1 MNRLL
6 TSIMLLLSCFIARGA
21 EKADYAQVIPQP
33 NSINMQKG
41 APFLLQNSTVITY
54 TAGED
59 MQRNAAFLSQW
70 INEMTHIKPAV
81 DAAKGKAKS
90 VISLVI
96 DPKAKGINNNEGYA
110 ISINARGIVVRGR
123 TAAGVF
129 YGCQTLRKSLPVL
142 KSNDANAVVEMPA
155 ANINDAPRFAYR
167 GIHLDCS
174 RHFFPASFVK
184 KYIDMIALHN
194 MNRFHWHLTDDQGWR
209 FAVDKYPK
217 LATIASQRNG
227 TMVNH
232 CANVIDHTP
241 YGGYYTDAEIKDIV
255 KYAADRHI
263 TIIPEIDM
271 PGHMMAVLAA
281 YPELGC
287 TGGPYETAM
296 RWGIFEDILCAGN
309 PRSYD
314 FVKAV
319 LDKVCDLF
327 PSKYIHIGGDEAPR
341 TRWEKCPKCQAVIAK
356 EGIVAKDGKSK
367 EALLQGF
374 FTRKVQA
381 YLESKG
387 RDVIGWDELLDCDVD
402 TSATIMS
409 WRGSEPG
416 AKGAKLGHDVIMT
429 PMPHCYFDFY
439 QSKDIV
445 NEPVAIGNFLDV
457 AKVYA
462 MQPVADGLSPEA
474 AKHIIG
480 VQANVWTEYIGC
492 PEQVEYMIL
501 PRMAALSEVQWMPE
515 KQKSFDAFKKRA
527 TSFRRI
533 YDLYGWTVAPH
544 LWQK

>member
-6 TSIMLLLSCFIARGA
+6 TTLLFMLSCFIAHGA
-21 EKADYAQVIPQP
+21 EKADYAQVVPQP
-33 NSINMQKG
+33 RSVNMQKG
-41 APFLLQNSTVITY
+41 APFLLQASTVIIY
-54 TAGED
+54 TNGDD
-59 MQRNAAFLSQW
+59 MRRNATFLSQW

-81 DAAKGKAKS
+81 QAAKGEAKS
-90 VISLVI
+90 TISLVV

-110 ISINARGIVVRGR
+110 ISINAKGIVVRGK

-129 YGCQTLRKSLPVL
+129 YGCQTLRKTLPVL
-142 KSNDANAVVEMPA
+142 KNSDGAAVIEMPA
-155 ANINDAPRFAYR
+155 AMINDEPRFAYR
-167 GIHLDCS
+167 GMHLDCS
-174 RHFFPASFVK
+174 RHFFTASFIK
-184 KYIDMIALHN
+184 QYIDMIALHN

-217 LATIASQRNG
+217 LATIASQRKG
-227 TMVNH
+227 TMLNH

-241 YGGYYTDAEIKDIV
+241 YGGYYTDEEIKEII
-255 KYAADRHI
+255 KYAADRYI
-263 TIIPEIDM
+263 TIIPEVDM
-271 PGHMMAVLAA
+271 PGHMTAALAA

-309 PRSYD
+309 AKTYD

-319 LDKVCDLF
+319 LDKVCALF

-356 EGIVAKDGKSK
+356 EEIVAKDGKSK
-367 EALLQGF
+367 EALLQGY

-381 YLESKG
+381 YLEEKG
-387 RDVIGWDELLDCDVD
+387 RKIIGWDELLGCDVD
-402 TSATIMS
+402 TTATIMS
-409 WRGSEPG
+409 WRGSKPG
-416 AKGAKLGHDVIMT
+416 AEGAKLGHDVIMT
-429 PMPHCYFDFY
+429 PMDHCYFDFY
-439 QSKDIV
+439 QTKDQV

-457 AKVYA
+457 SKVYA
-462 MQPVADGLSPEA
+462 MHPVADGLSPEA

-492 PEQVEYMIL
+492 PEYVEYMIL
-501 PRMAALSEVQWMPE
+501 PRMAALAEVQWMPE
-515 KQKSFDAFKKRA
+515 KQKNFDAFKKRV
-527 TSFRRI
+527 TSFRHI

-544 LWQK
+544 LWQ

>member
-6 TSIMLLLSCFIARGA
+6 TTLMLMLSCFIARGA
-21 EKADYAQVIPQP
+21 EKADYAHVIPQP
-33 NSINMQKG
+33 RSVNMQKG
-41 APFLLQNSTVITY
+41 APFLLQASTVITY

-59 MQRNAAFLSQW
+59 MQRNATFLSQW
-70 INEMTHIKPAV
+70 INELTGVKLGVQAT
-81 DAAKGKAKS
+81 KGKAKS

-96 DPKAKGINNNEGYA
+96 DPKAKDINNNEGYA
-110 ISINARGIVVRGR
+110 INITNKGIVVRGK

-129 YGCQTLRKSLPVL
+129 YGCQTLRKTMPVL
-142 KSNDANAVVEMPA
+142 KNADGTTVVEMPA
-155 ANINDAPRFAYR
+155 VAITDEPRFGYR
-167 GIHLDCS
+167 GMHLDCS
-174 RHFFPASFVK
+174 RHFYNVSFVK
-184 KYIDMIALHN
+184 QYIDMIALHN

-227 TMVNH
+227 TMLGH
-232 CANVIDHTP
+232 CPNVIDHTP
-241 YGGYYTDAEIKDIV
+241 YGGYYTDEEIKDII
-255 KYAADRHI
+255 KYAADRYI
-263 TIIPEIDM
+263 TIIPEVDM

-309 PRSYD
+309 PKSYE
-314 FVKAV
+314 FLEAV

-327 PSKYIHIGGDEAPR
+327 PSRYIHIGGDEAPR
-341 TRWEKCPKCQAVIAK
+341 TRWEKCPKCQAIIAK
-356 EGIVAKDGKSK
+356 EGIVAKDGHSK
-367 EALLQGF
+367 EALLQGYL
-374 FTRKVQA
+374 THKVQA

-387 RDVIGWDELLDCDVD
+387 RRIIGWDELLGCDVD
-402 TSATIMS
+402 TTATIMS

-439 QSKDIV
+439 QTKEIRD
-445 NEPVAIGNFLDV
+445 EPVAIGNFLDV

-480 VQANVWTEYIGC
+480 VQANVWTEYITC
-492 PEQVEYMIL
+492 PEYVEYMIL
-501 PRMAALSEVQWMPE
+501 PRMAALAEVQWMPE
-515 KQKSFDAFKKRA
+515 SQKNFDAFKKRI
-527 TSFRRI
+527 TSFRSI
-533 YDLYGWTVAPH
+533 YDHYGWTVAPH
-544 LWQK
+544 LWK

>member
-6 TSIMLLLSCFIARGA
+6 TTLMLMLSCFIARGA

-33 NSINMQKG
+33 RSVNMQKG
-41 APFLLQNSTVITY
+41 APFLLQSSTIITY
-54 TAGED
+54 TAGND
-59 MQRNAAFLSQW
+59 MQRNATFLSQW
-70 INEMTHIKPAV
+70 INELTGVKLGVQAT
-81 DAAKGKAKS
+81 KGKAKS

-96 DPKAKGINNNEGYA
+96 DAKAKDINNTEGYA
-110 ISINARGIVVRGR
+110 INITNKGIVVRGK

-129 YGCQTLRKSLPVL
+129 YGCQTLRKTMPAL
-142 KSNDANAVVEMPA
+142 KNADGTAVIEMPA
-155 ANINDAPRFAYR
+155 VAITDEPRFGYR
-167 GIHLDCS
+167 GMHLDCS
-174 RHFFPASFVK
+174 RHFYKASFVK
-184 KYIDMIALHN
+184 QYIDMIALHN

-227 TMVNH
+227 TMLGH
-232 CANVIDHTP
+232 CPNVIDHTP
-241 YGGYYTDAEIKDIV
+241 YGGYYTDEEIKDII
-255 KYAADRHI
+255 KYAADRYI
-263 TIIPEIDM
+263 TIIPEVDM

-309 PRSYD
+309 PKSYE
-314 FVKAV
+314 FLEAV

-327 PSKYIHIGGDEAPR
+327 PSRYIHIGGDEAPR
-341 TRWEKCPKCQAVIAK
+341 TRWEKCPKCQAIIAK
-356 EGIVAKDGKSK
+356 EGIVAKDGHSK
-367 EALLQGF
+367 EALLQGYL
-374 FTRKVQA
+374 TRKVQA
-381 YLESKG
+381 YLEAKG
-387 RDVIGWDELLDCDVD
+387 RRIIGWDELLGCDVD
-402 TSATIMS
+402 TTATIMS

-439 QSKDIV
+439 QTKETRD
-445 NEPVAIGNFLDV
+445 EPVAIGNFLDV

-480 VQANVWTEYIGC
+480 VQANVWTEYITC
-492 PEQVEYMIL
+492 PEYVEYMIL
-501 PRMAALSEVQWMPE
+501 PRMAALAEVQWMPE
-515 KQKSFDAFKKRA
+515 SQKNFDAFKKRI
-527 TSFRRI
+527 TSFRSI
-533 YDLYGWTVAPH
+533 YDYYGWNVAPH
-544 LWQK
+544 LWK

>member
-6 TSIMLLLSCFIARGA
+6 TTLMLMLSCFIARGA

-33 NSINMQKG
+33 RSVNMQKG
-41 APFLLQNSTVITY
+41 APFLLQSSTVITY
-54 TAGED
+54 TAGND
-59 MQRNAAFLSQW
+59 MQRNATFLSQW
-70 INEMTHIKPAV
+70 INELTGVKLGVQAT
-81 DAAKGKAKS
+81 KGKAKS

-96 DPKAKGINNNEGYA
+96 DAKAKDINNTEGYA
-110 ISINARGIVVRGR
+110 INITNKGIVVRGK

-129 YGCQTLRKSLPVL
+129 YGCQTLRKTMPAL
-142 KSNDANAVVEMPA
+142 KNADGTAVIEMPA
-155 ANINDAPRFAYR
+155 VAITDEPRFEYR
-167 GIHLDCS
+167 GMHLDCS
-174 RHFFPASFVK
+174 RHFYKASFVK
-184 KYIDMIALHN
+184 QYIDMIALHN

-227 TMVNH
+227 TMLGH
-232 CANVIDHTP
+232 CPNVIDHTP
-241 YGGYYTDAEIKDIV
+241 YGGYYTDEEIKDII
-255 KYAADRHI
+255 KYAADRYI
-263 TIIPEIDM
+263 TIIPEVDM

-309 PRSYD
+309 PKSYE
-314 FVKAV
+314 FLEAV

-327 PSKYIHIGGDEAPR
+327 PSRYIHIGGDEAPR
-341 TRWEKCPKCQAVIAK
+341 TRWEKCPKCQAIIAK
-356 EGIVAKDGKSK
+356 EGIVAKDGHSK
-367 EALLQGF
+367 EALLQGYL
-374 FTRKVQA
+374 THKVQA
-381 YLESKG
+381 YLEAKG
-387 RDVIGWDELLDCDVD
+387 RRIIGWDELLGCDVD
-402 TSATIMS
+402 TTATIMS

-439 QSKDIV
+439 QTKDIR

-462 MQPVADGLSPEA
+462 MQPIADGLSPEA

-480 VQANVWTEYIGC
+480 VQANVWTEYITC
-492 PEQVEYMIL
+492 PEYVEYMIL
-501 PRMAALSEVQWMPE
+501 PRMAALAEVQWMPE
-515 KQKSFDAFKKRA
+515 SQKNFDAFKKRI
-527 TSFRRI
+527 TSFRNI
-533 YDLYGWTVAPH
+533 YDHYGWTVAPH
-544 LWQK
+544 LWK

>member
-6 TSIMLLLSCFIARGA
+6 TTLMLMLSCFIARGA

-33 NSINMQKG
+33 RSVNMQKG
-41 APFLLQNSTVITY
+41 APFLLQSSTIITY
-54 TAGED
+54 TAGND
-59 MQRNAAFLSQW
+59 MQRNATFLSQW
-70 INEMTHIKPAV
+70 INELTGVKLGVQAT
-81 DAAKGKAKS
+81 KGKAKS

-96 DPKAKGINNNEGYA
+96 DPKAKDISNTEGYA
-110 ISINARGIVVRGR
+110 INITNKGIVVRGK

-129 YGCQTLRKSLPVL
+129 YGCQTLRKTMPTL
-142 KSNDANAVVEMPA
+142 KNADGTAVIEMPA
-155 ANINDAPRFAYR
+155 VAITDEPRFEYR
-167 GIHLDCS
+167 GMHLDCS
-174 RHFFPASFVK
+174 RHFYKASFVK
-184 KYIDMIALHN
+184 QYIDMIALHN

-227 TMVNH
+227 TMLGH
-232 CANVIDHTP
+232 CPNVIDHTP
-241 YGGYYTDAEIKDIV
+241 YGGYYTDEEIKDII
-255 KYAADRHI
+255 KYAADRYI

-309 PRSYD
+309 PKSYE
-314 FVKAV
+314 FLEAV

-327 PSKYIHIGGDEAPR
+327 PSRYIHIGGDEAPR
-341 TRWEKCPKCQAVIAK
+341 TRWEKCPKCQAIIAK
-356 EGIVAKDGKSK
+356 EGIVAKDGHSK
-367 EALLQGF
+367 EALLQGYL
-374 FTRKVQA
+374 THKVQA
-381 YLESKG
+381 YLEAKG
-387 RDVIGWDELLDCDVD
+387 RRIIGWDELLGCDVD
-402 TSATIMS
+402 TTATIMS

-439 QSKDIV
+439 QTKDIR

-480 VQANVWTEYIGC
+480 VQANVWTEYITC
-492 PEQVEYMIL
+492 PEYVEYMIL
-501 PRMAALSEVQWMPE
+501 PRMAALAEVQWMPE
-515 KQKSFDAFKKRA
+515 SQKNFDAFKKRI
-527 TSFRRI
+527 TSFRSI
-533 YDLYGWTVAPH
+533 YDHYGWTVAPH
-544 LWQK
+544 LWK

>member
-6 TSIMLLLSCFIARGA
+6 TTLMLMLSCFIARGA

-33 NSINMQKG
+33 RSVNMQKG
-41 APFLLQNSTVITY
+41 APFLLQSSTIITY
-54 TAGED
+54 TAGND
-59 MQRNAAFLSQW
+59 MQRNATFLSQW
-70 INEMTHIKPAV
+70 INELTGVKLGVQAT
-81 DAAKGKAKS
+81 KGKAKS

-96 DPKAKGINNNEGYA
+96 DAKAKDINNTEGYA
-110 ISINARGIVVRGR
+110 INITNKGIIVRGK

-129 YGCQTLRKSLPVL
+129 YGCQTLRKTMPAL
-142 KSNDANAVVEMPA
+142 KNADGTAVIEMPA
-155 ANINDAPRFAYR
+155 VAITDEPRFGYR
-167 GIHLDCS
+167 GMHLDCS
-174 RHFFPASFVK
+174 RHFYKASFVK
-184 KYIDMIALHN
+184 QYIDMIALHN

-227 TMVNH
+227 TMLGR
-232 CANVIDHTP
+232 CPNVIDHTP
-241 YGGYYTDAEIKDIV
+241 YGGYYTDEEIKDII
-255 KYAADRHI
+255 KYAADRYI
-263 TIIPEIDM
+263 TIIPEVDM

-309 PRSYD
+309 PKSYE
-314 FVKAV
+314 FLEAV

-327 PSKYIHIGGDEAPR
+327 PSRYIHIGGDEAPR
-341 TRWEKCPKCQAVIAK
+341 TRWEKCPKCQAIIAK
-356 EGIVAKDGKSK
+356 EGIVAKDGHSK
-367 EALLQGF
+367 EALLQGYL
-374 FTRKVQA
+374 THKVQA
-381 YLESKG
+381 YLEAKG
-387 RDVIGWDELLDCDVD
+387 RRIIGWDELLGCDVD
-402 TSATIMS
+402 TTATIMS

-439 QSKDIV
+439 QTKDIR

-462 MQPVADGLSPEA
+462 MQPIADGLSPEA

-480 VQANVWTEYIGC
+480 VQANVWTEYITC
-492 PEQVEYMIL
+492 PEYVEYMIL
-501 PRMAALSEVQWMPE
+501 PRMAALAEVQWMPE
-515 KQKSFDAFKKRA
+515 SQKNFDAFKKRI
-527 TSFRRI
+527 TSFRSI
-533 YDLYGWTVAPH
+533 YDHYGWNVAPH
-544 LWQK
+544 LWK

>member
-6 TSIMLLLSCFIARGA
+6 TTLMLMLSCFIVRGA

-33 NSINMQKG
+33 RSVNMQKG
-41 APFLLQNSTVITY
+41 APFLLQSSTIITY
-54 TAGED
+54 TAGND
-59 MQRNAAFLSQW
+59 MQRNATFLSQW
-70 INEMTHIKPAV
+70 INELTGVKLGVQAT
-81 DAAKGKAKS
+81 KGKAKS

-96 DPKAKGINNNEGYA
+96 DPKAKDINNTEGYA
-110 ISINARGIVVRGR
+110 INITNKGIVVRGK

-129 YGCQTLRKSLPVL
+129 YGCQTLRKTMPAL
-142 KSNDANAVVEMPA
+142 KNADGTAVIEMPA
-155 ANINDAPRFAYR
+155 VAITDEPRFEYR
-167 GIHLDCS
+167 GMHLDCS
-174 RHFFPASFVK
+174 RHFYKASFVK
-184 KYIDMIALHN
+184 QYIDMIALHN

-227 TMVNH
+227 TMLGH
-232 CANVIDHTP
+232 CPNVIDHTP
-241 YGGYYTDAEIKDIV
+241 YGGYYTDEEIKDII
-255 KYAADRHI
+255 KYAADRYI
-263 TIIPEIDM
+263 TIIPEVDM

-309 PRSYD
+309 PKSYE
-314 FVKAV
+314 FLEAV

-327 PSKYIHIGGDEAPR
+327 PSRYIHIGGDEAPR
-341 TRWEKCPKCQAVIAK
+341 TRWEKCPKCQAIIAK
-356 EGIVAKDGKSK
+356 EGIVAKDGHSK
-367 EALLQGF
+367 EALLQGYL
-374 FTRKVQA
+374 THKVQA
-381 YLESKG
+381 YLEAKG
-387 RDVIGWDELLDCDVD
+387 RRIIGWDELLGCDVD
-402 TSATIMS
+402 TTATIMS

-439 QSKDIV
+439 QTKEIR

-480 VQANVWTEYIGC
+480 VQANVWTEYITC
-492 PEQVEYMIL
+492 PEYVEYMIL
-501 PRMAALSEVQWMPE
+501 PRMAALAEVQWMPE
-515 KQKSFDAFKKRA
+515 SQKNFDAFKKRI
-527 TSFRRI
+527 TSFRSI
-533 YDLYGWTVAPH
+533 YDHYGWTVAPH
-544 LWQK
+544 LWK

>member
-6 TSIMLLLSCFIARGA
+6 TTLMLMLSCFIARGA

-33 NSINMQKG
+33 RSVNMQKG
-41 APFLLQNSTVITY
+41 APFLLQSSTVITY
-54 TAGED
+54 TAGND
-59 MQRNAAFLSQW
+59 MQRNATFLSQW
-70 INEMTHIKPAV
+70 INELTGVKLGVQAT
-81 DAAKGKAKS
+81 KGKAKS

-96 DPKAKGINNNEGYA
+96 DAKAKDINNTEGYA
-110 ISINARGIVVRGR
+110 INITNKGIIVRGK

-129 YGCQTLRKSLPVL
+129 YGCQTLRKTMPAL
-142 KSNDANAVVEMPA
+142 KNADGTAVIEMPA
-155 ANINDAPRFAYR
+155 VAITDEPRFGYR
-167 GIHLDCS
+167 GMHLDCS
-174 RHFFPASFVK
+174 RHFYKASFVK
-184 KYIDMIALHN
+184 QYIDMIALHN

-227 TMVNH
+227 TMLGR
-232 CANVIDHTP
+232 CPNVIDHTP
-241 YGGYYTDAEIKDIV
+241 YGGYYTDEEIKDII
-255 KYAADRHI
+255 KYAADRYI
-263 TIIPEIDM
+263 TIIPEVDM

-309 PRSYD
+309 PKSYE
-314 FVKAV
+314 FLEAV

-327 PSKYIHIGGDEAPR
+327 PSRYIHIGGDEAPR
-341 TRWEKCPKCQAVIAK
+341 TRWEKCPKCQAIIAK
-356 EGIVAKDGKSK
+356 EGIVAKDGHSK
-367 EALLQGF
+367 EALLQGYL
-374 FTRKVQA
+374 THKVQA
-381 YLESKG
+381 YLEAKG
-387 RDVIGWDELLDCDVD
+387 RRIIGWDELLGCDVD
-402 TSATIMS
+402 TTATIMS

-439 QSKDIV
+439 QTKEIR

-480 VQANVWTEYIGC
+480 VQANVWTEYITC
-492 PEQVEYMIL
+492 PEYVEYMIL
-501 PRMAALSEVQWMPE
+501 PRMAALAEVQWMPE
-515 KQKSFDAFKKRA
+515 SQKNFDAFKKRI
-527 TSFRRI
+527 TSFRSI
-533 YDLYGWTVAPH
+533 YDHYGWNVAPH
-544 LWQK
+544 LWK

>member
-6 TSIMLLLSCFIARGA
+6 TTLMLMLSCFIARGA

-33 NSINMQKG
+33 RSVNMQKG
-41 APFLLQNSTVITY
+41 APFLLQSSTVITY
-54 TAGED
+54 TAGND
-59 MQRNAAFLSQW
+59 MQRNATFLSQW
-70 INEMTHIKPAV
+70 INELTGVKLGVQAT
-81 DAAKGKAKS
+81 KGKAKS

-96 DPKAKGINNNEGYA
+96 DPKAKDISNTEGYA
-110 ISINARGIVVRGR
+110 INITNKGIVVRGK

-129 YGCQTLRKSLPVL
+129 YGCQTLRKTMPAL
-142 KSNDANAVVEMPA
+142 KNADGTAVIEMPA
-155 ANINDAPRFAYR
+155 VAITDEPRFGYR
-167 GIHLDCS
+167 GMHLDCS
-174 RHFFPASFVK
+174 RHFYNASFVK
-184 KYIDMIALHN
+184 QYIDMIALHN

-227 TMVNH
+227 TMLGH
-232 CANVIDHTP
+232 CPNVIDHTP
-241 YGGYYTDAEIKDIV
+241 YGGYYTDEEIKDII
-255 KYAADRHI
+255 KYAADRYI
-263 TIIPEIDM
+263 TIIPEVDM

-309 PRSYD
+309 PKSYE
-314 FVKAV
+314 FLEAV

-327 PSKYIHIGGDEAPR
+327 PSRYIHIGGDEAPR
-341 TRWEKCPKCQAVIAK
+341 TRWEKCPKCQAIIAK
-356 EGIVAKDGKSK
+356 DGIVAKDGHSK
-367 EALLQGF
+367 EALLQGYL
-374 FTRKVQA
+374 THKVQA
-381 YLESKG
+381 YLEAKG
-387 RDVIGWDELLDCDVD
+387 RRIIGWDELLGCDVD
-402 TSATIMS
+402 TTATIMS

-439 QSKDIV
+439 QTKDIR

-480 VQANVWTEYIGC
+480 VQANVWTEYITC
-492 PEQVEYMIL
+492 PEYVEYMIL
-501 PRMAALSEVQWMPE
+501 PRMAALAEVQWMPE
-515 KQKSFDAFKKRA
+515 SQKNFDAFKKRI
-527 TSFRRI
+527 TSFRSI
-533 YDLYGWTVAPH
+533 YDHYGWNVAPH
-544 LWQK
+544 LWK

>member
-6 TSIMLLLSCFIARGA
+6 TTLMLMLSCFIARGA

-33 NSINMQKG
+33 RSVNMQKG
-41 APFLLQNSTVITY
+41 APFLLQSSTVITY
-54 TAGED
+54 TAGND

-70 INEMTHIKPAV
+70 INELTGVKLGVQAT
-81 DAAKGKAKS
+81 KGKAKS

-96 DPKAKGINNNEGYA
+96 DAKAKDINNTEGYA
-110 ISINARGIVVRGR
+110 INITNKGIVVRGK

-129 YGCQTLRKSLPVL
+129 YGCQTLRKTMPAL
-142 KSNDANAVVEMPA
+142 KNADGTAVIEMPA
-155 ANINDAPRFAYR
+155 VAITDEPRFEYR
-167 GIHLDCS
+167 GMHLDCS
-174 RHFFPASFVK
+174 RHFYKASFVK
-184 KYIDMIALHN
+184 QYIDMIALHN

-217 LATIASQRNG
+217 LATVSSQRNG
-227 TMVNH
+227 TMLGR
-232 CANVIDHTP
+232 CPNVIDHTP
-241 YGGYYTDAEIKDIV
+241 YGGYYTDEEIKDII
-255 KYAADRHI
+255 KYAADRYI
-263 TIIPEIDM
+263 TIIPEVDM

-309 PRSYD
+309 PKSYE
-314 FVKAV
+314 FLEAV

-327 PSKYIHIGGDEAPR
+327 PSRYIHIGGDEAPR
-341 TRWEKCPKCQAVIAK
+341 TRWEKCPKCQAIIAK
-356 EGIVAKDGKSK
+356 EGIVAKDGHSK
-367 EALLQGF
+367 EALLQGYL
-374 FTRKVQA
+374 TRKVQA
-381 YLESKG
+381 YLEAKG
-387 RDVIGWDELLDCDVD
+387 RRIIGWDELLGCDVD
-402 TSATIMS
+402 TTATIMS

-439 QSKDIV
+439 QTKETRD
-445 NEPVAIGNFLDV
+445 EPVAIGNFLDV

-480 VQANVWTEYIGC
+480 VQANVWTEYITC
-492 PEQVEYMIL
+492 PEYVEYMIL
-501 PRMAALSEVQWMPE
+501 PRMAALAEVQWMPE
-515 KQKSFDAFKKRA
+515 SQKNFDAFKKRI
-527 TSFRRI
+527 TSFRSI
-533 YDLYGWTVAPH
+533 YDHYGWNVAPH
-544 LWQK
+544 LWK

>member
-6 TSIMLLLSCFIARGA
+6 TTLMLMLSCFIARGA

-33 NSINMQKG
+33 RSVNMQKG
-41 APFLLQNSTVITY
+41 APFLLQSSTIITY
-54 TAGED
+54 TAGND
-59 MQRNAAFLSQW
+59 MQRNATFLSQW
-70 INEMTHIKPAV
+70 INELTGVKLGVQAT
-81 DAAKGKAKS
+81 KGKAKS

-96 DPKAKGINNNEGYA
+96 DAKAKDINNTEGYA
-110 ISINARGIVVRGR
+110 INITNKGIVVRGK

-129 YGCQTLRKSLPVL
+129 YGCQTLRKTMPAL
-142 KSNDANAVVEMPA
+142 KNADGTAVIEMPA
-155 ANINDAPRFAYR
+155 VAITDEPRFGYR
-167 GIHLDCS
+167 GMHLDCS
-174 RHFFPASFVK
+174 RHFYKASFVK
-184 KYIDMIALHN
+184 QYIDMIALHN

-227 TMVNH
+227 TMLGR
-232 CANVIDHTP
+232 CPNVIDHTP
-241 YGGYYTDAEIKDIV
+241 YGGYYTDEEIKDII
-255 KYAADRHI
+255 KYAADRYI
-263 TIIPEIDM
+263 TIIPEVDM

-309 PRSYD
+309 PKSYE
-314 FVKAV
+314 FLEAV

-327 PSKYIHIGGDEAPR
+327 PSRYIHIGGDEAPR
-341 TRWEKCPKCQAVIAK
+341 TRWEKCPKCQAIIAK
-356 EGIVAKDGKSK
+356 EGIIAKDGHSK
-367 EALLQGF
+367 EALLQGYL
-374 FTRKVQA
+374 THKVQA
-381 YLESKG
+381 YLEAKG
-387 RDVIGWDELLDCDVD
+387 RRIIGWDELLGCDVD
-402 TSATIMS
+402 TTATIMS

-439 QSKDIV
+439 QTKDIR

-480 VQANVWTEYIGC
+480 VQANVWTEYITC
-492 PEQVEYMIL
+492 PEYVEYMIL
-501 PRMAALSEVQWMPE
+501 PRMAALAEVQWMPE
-515 KQKSFDAFKKRA
+515 SQKNFDAFKKRI
-527 TSFRRI
+527 TSFRSI
-533 YDLYGWTVAPH
+533 YDHYGWTVAPH
-544 LWQK
+544 LWK

>member
-6 TSIMLLLSCFIARGA
+6 TTLMLMLSCFIARGA

-33 NSINMQKG
+33 RSVNMQKG
-41 APFLLQNSTVITY
+41 APFLLQSSTIITY
-54 TAGED
+54 TAGND
-59 MQRNAAFLSQW
+59 MQRNATFLSQW
-70 INEMTHIKPAV
+70 INELTGVKLGVQAT
-81 DAAKGKAKS
+81 KGKAKS

-96 DPKAKGINNNEGYA
+96 DPKAKDISNTEGYA
-110 ISINARGIVVRGR
+110 INITNKGIVVRGK

-129 YGCQTLRKSLPVL
+129 YGCQTLRKTMPTL
-142 KSNDANAVVEMPA
+142 KNADGTAVIEMPA
-155 ANINDAPRFAYR
+155 VAITDEPRFEYR
-167 GIHLDCS
+167 GMHLDCS
-174 RHFFPASFVK
+174 RHFYKASFVK
-184 KYIDMIALHN
+184 QYIDMIALHN

-227 TMVNH
+227 TMLGH
-232 CANVIDHTP
+232 CPNVIDHTP
-241 YGGYYTDAEIKDIV
+241 YGGYYTDEEIKDII
-255 KYAADRHI
+255 KYAADRYI

-309 PRSYD
+309 PKSYE
-314 FVKAV
+314 FLEAV

-327 PSKYIHIGGDEAPR
+327 PSRYIHIGGDEAPR
-341 TRWEKCPKCQAVIAK
+341 TRWEKCPKCQAIIAK
-356 EGIVAKDGKSK
+356 EGIVAKDGHSK
-367 EALLQGF
+367 EALLQGYL
-374 FTRKVQA
+374 THKVQA
-381 YLESKG
+381 YLEAKG
-387 RDVIGWDELLDCDVD
+387 RRIIGWDELLGCDVD
-402 TSATIMS
+402 TTATIMS

-439 QSKDIV
+439 QTKEIRD
-445 NEPVAIGNFLDV
+445 EPVAIGNFLDV

-480 VQANVWTEYIGC
+480 VQANVWTEYITC
-492 PEQVEYMIL
+492 PEYVEYMIL
-501 PRMAALSEVQWMPE
+501 PRMAALAEVQWMPE
-515 KQKSFDAFKKRA
+515 SQKNFDAFKKRI
-527 TSFRRI
+527 TSFRSI
-533 YDLYGWTVAPH
+533 YDHYGWNVAPH
-544 LWQK
+544 LWK

>member
-6 TSIMLLLSCFIARGA
+6 TTLMLMLSCFIARGA

-33 NSINMQKG
+33 RSVNMQKG
-41 APFLLQNSTVITY
+41 APFLLQSSTIITY
-54 TAGED
+54 TAGND
-59 MQRNAAFLSQW
+59 MQRNATFLSQW
-70 INEMTHIKPAV
+70 INELTGVKLGVQAT
-81 DAAKGKAKS
+81 KGKAKS

-96 DPKAKGINNNEGYA
+96 DAKAKDINNTEGYA
-110 ISINARGIVVRGR
+110 INITNKGIVVRGK

-129 YGCQTLRKSLPVL
+129 YGCQTLRKTMPAL
-142 KSNDANAVVEMPA
+142 KNADGTAVIEMPA
-155 ANINDAPRFAYR
+155 VAITDEPRFGYR
-167 GIHLDCS
+167 GMHLDCS
-174 RHFFPASFVK
+174 RHFYKASFVK
-184 KYIDMIALHN
+184 QYIDMIALHN

-227 TMVNH
+227 TMLGH
-232 CANVIDHTP
+232 CPNVIDHTP
-241 YGGYYTDAEIKDIV
+241 YGGYYTDEEIKDII
-255 KYAADRHI
+255 KYAADRYI
-263 TIIPEIDM
+263 TIIPEVDM

-309 PRSYD
+309 PKSYE
-314 FVKAV
+314 FLEAV

-327 PSKYIHIGGDEAPR
+327 PSRYIHIGGDEAPR
-341 TRWEKCPKCQAVIAK
+341 TRWEKCPKCQAIIAK
-356 EGIVAKDGKSK
+356 EGIVAKDGHSK
-367 EALLQGF
+367 EALLQGYL
-374 FTRKVQA
+374 THKVQA
-381 YLESKG
+381 YLEAKG
-387 RDVIGWDELLDCDVD
+387 RRIIGWDELLGCDVD
-402 TSATIMS
+402 TTATIMS

-439 QSKDIV
+439 QTKDIR

-480 VQANVWTEYIGC
+480 VQANVWTEYITC
-492 PEQVEYMIL
+492 PEYVEYMIL
-501 PRMAALSEVQWMPE
+501 PRMAALAEVQWMPE
-515 KQKSFDAFKKRA
+515 SQKNFDAFKKRI
-527 TSFRRI
+527 TSFRSI
-533 YDLYGWTVAPH
+533 YDHYGWNVAPH
-544 LWQK
+544 LWK

>member
-6 TSIMLLLSCFIARGA
+6 TTLMLMLSCFIARGA

-33 NSINMQKG
+33 RSVNMQKG
-41 APFLLQNSTVITY
+41 APFLLQSSTVITY
-54 TAGED
+54 TAGND
-59 MQRNAAFLSQW
+59 MQRNATFLSQW
-70 INEMTHIKPAV
+70 INELTGVKLGVQAT
-81 DAAKGKAKS
+81 KGKAKS

-96 DPKAKGINNNEGYA
+96 DPKAKDINNTEGYA
-110 ISINARGIVVRGR
+110 INITNKGIVVRGK

-129 YGCQTLRKSLPVL
+129 YGCQTLRKTMPAL
-142 KSNDANAVVEMPA
+142 KNADGTAVIEMPA
-155 ANINDAPRFAYR
+155 VAITDEPRFEYR
-167 GIHLDCS
+167 GMHLDCS
-174 RHFFPASFVK
+174 RHFYKASFVK
-184 KYIDMIALHN
+184 QYIDMIALHN

-227 TMVNH
+227 TMLGR
-232 CANVIDHTP
+232 CPNVIDHTP
-241 YGGYYTDAEIKDIV
+241 YGGYYTDEEIKDII
-255 KYAADRHI
+255 KYAADRYI
-263 TIIPEIDM
+263 TIIPEVDM

-309 PRSYD
+309 PKSYE
-314 FVKAV
+314 FLEAV

-327 PSKYIHIGGDEAPR
+327 PSRYIHIGGDEAPR
-341 TRWEKCPKCQAVIAK
+341 TRWEKCPKCQAIIAK
-356 EGIVAKDGKSK
+356 EGIVAKDGHSK
-367 EALLQGF
+367 EALLQGYL
-374 FTRKVQA
+374 THKVQA
-381 YLESKG
+381 YLEAKG
-387 RDVIGWDELLDCDVD
+387 RRIIGWDELLGCDVD
-402 TSATIMS
+402 TTATIMS

-439 QSKDIV
+439 QTKEIR

-480 VQANVWTEYIGC
+480 VQANVWTEYITC
-492 PEQVEYMIL
+492 PEYVEYMIL
-501 PRMAALSEVQWMPE
+501 PRMAALAEVQWMPE
-515 KQKSFDAFKKRA
+515 SQKNFDAFKKRI
-527 TSFRRI
+527 TSFRSI
-533 YDLYGWTVAPH
+533 YDHYGWTVAPH
-544 LWQK
+544 LWK

>member
-6 TSIMLLLSCFIARGA
+6 TTLMLMLSCFIARGA

-33 NSINMQKG
+33 RSVNMQKG
-41 APFLLQNSTVITY
+41 APFLLQSSTVITY
-54 TAGED
+54 TAGND
-59 MQRNAAFLSQW
+59 MQRNATFLSQW
-70 INEMTHIKPAV
+70 INELTGVKLGVQAT
-81 DAAKGKAKS
+81 KGKAKS

-96 DPKAKGINNNEGYA
+96 DAKAKDINNTEGYA
-110 ISINARGIVVRGR
+110 INITNKGIVVRGK

-129 YGCQTLRKSLPVL
+129 YGCQTLRKTMPAL
-142 KSNDANAVVEMPA
+142 KNADGTAVIEMPA
-155 ANINDAPRFAYR
+155 VAITDEPRFEYR
-167 GIHLDCS
+167 GMHLDCS
-174 RHFFPASFVK
+174 RHFYKASFVK
-184 KYIDMIALHN
+184 QYIDMIALHN

-227 TMVNH
+227 TMLGR
-232 CANVIDHTP
+232 CPNVIDHTP
-241 YGGYYTDAEIKDIV
+241 YGGYYTDEEIKDII
-255 KYAADRHI
+255 KYAADRYI
-263 TIIPEIDM
+263 TIIPEVDM

-309 PRSYD
+309 PKSYE
-314 FVKAV
+314 FLEAV

-327 PSKYIHIGGDEAPR
+327 PSRYIHIGGDEAPR
-341 TRWEKCPKCQAVIAK
+341 TRWEKCPKCQAIIAK
-356 EGIVAKDGKSK
+356 EGIVAKDGHSK
-367 EALLQGF
+367 EALLQGYL
-374 FTRKVQA
+374 TRKVQA
-381 YLESKG
+381 YLEAKG
-387 RDVIGWDELLDCDVD
+387 RRIIGWDELLGCDVD
-402 TSATIMS
+402 TTATIMS

-439 QSKDIV
+439 QTKEIRD
-445 NEPVAIGNFLDV
+445 EPVAIGNFLDV

-480 VQANVWTEYIGC
+480 VQANVWTEYITC
-492 PEQVEYMIL
+492 PEYVEYMIL
-501 PRMAALSEVQWMPE
+501 PRMAALAEVQWMPE
-515 KQKSFDAFKKRA
+515 SQKNFDAFKKRI
-527 TSFRRI
+527 TSFRSI
-533 YDLYGWTVAPH
+533 YDHYGWNVAPH
-544 LWQK
+544 LWK

>member
-6 TSIMLLLSCFIARGA
+6 TTLMLMLSCFIARGA

-33 NSINMQKG
+33 RSVNMQKG
-41 APFLLQNSTVITY
+41 APFLLQSSTVITY
-54 TAGED
+54 TAGND
-59 MQRNAAFLSQW
+59 MQRNATFLSQW
-70 INEMTHIKPAV
+70 INELTGVKLGVQAT
-81 DAAKGKAKS
+81 KGKAKS

-96 DPKAKGINNNEGYA
+96 DAKAKDINNTEGYA
-110 ISINARGIVVRGR
+110 INITNKGIIVRGK

-129 YGCQTLRKSLPVL
+129 YGCQTLRKTMPAL
-142 KSNDANAVVEMPA
+142 KNADGTAVIEMPA
-155 ANINDAPRFAYR
+155 VAITDEPRFGYR
-167 GIHLDCS
+167 GMHLDCS
-174 RHFFPASFVK
+174 RHFYKASFVK
-184 KYIDMIALHN
+184 QYIDMIALHN

-227 TMVNH
+227 TMLGR
-232 CANVIDHTP
+232 CPNVIDHTP
-241 YGGYYTDAEIKDIV
+241 YGGYYTDEEIKDII
-255 KYAADRHI
+255 KYAADRYI
-263 TIIPEIDM
+263 TIIPEVDM

-309 PRSYD
+309 PKSYE
-314 FVKAV
+314 FLEAV

-327 PSKYIHIGGDEAPR
+327 PSRYIHIGGDEAPR
-341 TRWEKCPKCQAVIAK
+341 TRWEKCPKCQAIIAK
-356 EGIVAKDGKSK
+356 EGIVAKDGHSK
-367 EALLQGF
+367 EALLQGYL
-374 FTRKVQA
+374 THKVQA
-381 YLESKG
+381 YLDAKG
-387 RDVIGWDELLDCDVD
+387 RRIIGWDELLGCDVD
-402 TSATIMS
+402 TTATIMS

-439 QSKDIV
+439 QTKDIR

-480 VQANVWTEYIGC
+480 VQANVWTEYITC
-492 PEQVEYMIL
+492 PEYVEYMIL
-501 PRMAALSEVQWMPE
+501 PRMAALAEVQWMPE
-515 KQKSFDAFKKRA
+515 SQKNFDAFKKRI
-527 TSFRRI
+527 TSFRSI
-533 YDLYGWTVAPH
+533 YDHYGWTVAPH
-544 LWQK
+544 LWK

>member
-6 TSIMLLLSCFIARGA
+6 TTLMLMLSCFIARGA

-33 NSINMQKG
+33 RSVNMQKG
-41 APFLLQNSTVITY
+41 APFLLQSSTVITY
-54 TAGED
+54 TAGND
-59 MQRNAAFLSQW
+59 MQRNATFLSQW
-70 INEMTHIKPAV
+70 INELTGVKLGVQAT
-81 DAAKGKAKS
+81 KGKAKS

-96 DPKAKGINNNEGYA
+96 DAKAKDINNTEGYA
-110 ISINARGIVVRGR
+110 INITNKGIIVRGK

-129 YGCQTLRKSLPVL
+129 YGCQTLRKTMPAL
-142 KSNDANAVVEMPA
+142 KNADGTAVIEMPA
-155 ANINDAPRFAYR
+155 VAITDEPRFEYR
-167 GIHLDCS
+167 GMHLDCS
-174 RHFFPASFVK
+174 RHFYKASFVK
-184 KYIDMIALHN
+184 QYIDMIALHN

-227 TMVNH
+227 TMLGH
-232 CANVIDHTP
+232 CPNVIDHTP
-241 YGGYYTDAEIKDIV
+241 YGGYYTDEEIKDII
-255 KYAADRHI
+255 KYAADRYI
-263 TIIPEIDM
+263 TIIPEVDM

-309 PRSYD
+309 PKSYE
-314 FVKAV
+314 FLEAV

-327 PSKYIHIGGDEAPR
+327 PSRYIHIGGDEAPR
-341 TRWEKCPKCQAVIAK
+341 TRWEKCPKCQAIIAK
-356 EGIVAKDGKSK
+356 EGIVAKDGHSK
-367 EALLQGF
+367 EALLQGYL
-374 FTRKVQA
+374 THKVQA
-381 YLESKG
+381 YLEAKG
-387 RDVIGWDELLDCDVD
+387 RRIIGWDELLGCDVD
-402 TSATIMS
+402 TTATIMS

-439 QSKDIV
+439 QTKDIR

-480 VQANVWTEYIGC
+480 VQANVWTEYITC
-492 PEQVEYMIL
+492 PEYVEYMIL
-501 PRMAALSEVQWMPE
+501 PRMAALAEVQWMPE
-515 KQKSFDAFKKRA
+515 SQKNFDAFKKRI
-527 TSFRRI
+527 TSFRSI
-533 YDLYGWTVAPH
+533 YDHYGWNVAPH
-544 LWQK
+544 LWK

>member
-6 TSIMLLLSCFIARGA
+6 TTLMLMLSCFIARGA

-33 NSINMQKG
+33 RSVNMQKG
-41 APFLLQNSTVITY
+41 APFLLQSSTVITY
-54 TAGED
+54 TAGND
-59 MQRNAAFLSQW
+59 MQRNATFLSQW
-70 INEMTHIKPAV
+70 INELTGVKLGVQAT
-81 DAAKGKAKS
+81 KGKAKS

-96 DPKAKGINNNEGYA
+96 DPKAKDINNTEGYA
-110 ISINARGIVVRGR
+110 INITNKGIVVRGK

-129 YGCQTLRKSLPVL
+129 YGCQTLRKTMPAL
-142 KSNDANAVVEMPA
+142 KNADGTAVIEMPA
-155 ANINDAPRFAYR
+155 VTITDEPRFEYR
-167 GIHLDCS
+167 GMHLDCS
-174 RHFFPASFVK
+174 RHFYKASFVK
-184 KYIDMIALHN
+184 QYIDMIALHN

-227 TMVNH
+227 TMLGH
-232 CANVIDHTP
+232 CPNVIDHTP
-241 YGGYYTDAEIKDIV
+241 YGGYYTDEEIKDII
-255 KYAADRHI
+255 KYAADRYI
-263 TIIPEIDM
+263 TIIPEVDM

-309 PRSYD
+309 PKSYE
-314 FVKAV
+314 FLEAV

-327 PSKYIHIGGDEAPR
+327 PSRYIHIGGDEAPR
-341 TRWEKCPKCQAVIAK
+341 TRWEKCPKCQAIIAK
-356 EGIVAKDGKSK
+356 EGIVAKGGHSK
-367 EALLQGF
+367 EALLQGYL
-374 FTRKVQA
+374 THKVQA
-381 YLESKG
+381 YLEAKG
-387 RDVIGWDELLDCDVD
+387 RRIIGWDELLGCDVD
-402 TSATIMS
+402 TTATIMS

-439 QSKDIV
+439 QTKETRD
-445 NEPVAIGNFLDV
+445 EPVAIGNFLDV

-480 VQANVWTEYIGC
+480 VQANVWTEYITC
-492 PEQVEYMIL
+492 PEYVEYMIL
-501 PRMAALSEVQWMPE
+501 PRMAALAEVQWMPE
-515 KQKSFDAFKKRA
+515 SQKNFDAFKKRI
-527 TSFRRI
+527 TSFRSI
-533 YDLYGWTVAPH
+533 YDHYGWNVAPH
-544 LWQK
+544 LWK

>member
-6 TSIMLLLSCFIARGA
+6 TTLMLMLSCFIARGA

-33 NSINMQKG
+33 RSVNMQKG
-41 APFLLQNSTVITY
+41 APFLLQSSTIITY
-54 TAGED
+54 TAGND
-59 MQRNAAFLSQW
+59 MQRNATFLSQW
-70 INEMTHIKPAV
+70 INELTGVKLGVQAT
-81 DAAKGKAKS
+81 KGKAKS

-96 DPKAKGINNNEGYA
+96 DPKAKDINNTEGYA
-110 ISINARGIVVRGR
+110 INITNKGIVVRGK

-129 YGCQTLRKSLPVL
+129 YGCQTLRKTMPAL
-142 KSNDANAVVEMPA
+142 KNADGTAVIEMPA
-155 ANINDAPRFAYR
+155 VAITDEPRFGYR
-167 GIHLDCS
+167 GMHLDCS
-174 RHFFPASFVK
+174 RHFYKASFVK
-184 KYIDMIALHN
+184 QYIDMIALHN

-217 LATIASQRNG
+217 LATVASQRNG
-227 TMVNH
+227 TMLGH
-232 CANVIDHTP
+232 CPNVIDHTP
-241 YGGYYTDAEIKDIV
+241 YGGYYTDEEIKDII
-255 KYAADRHI
+255 KYAADRYI

-309 PRSYD
+309 PKSYE
-314 FVKAV
+314 FLEAV

-327 PSKYIHIGGDEAPR
+327 PSRYIHIGGDEAPR
-341 TRWEKCPKCQAVIAK
+341 TRWEKCPKCQAIIAK
-356 EGIVAKDGKSK
+356 EGIVAKGGHSK
-367 EALLQGF
+367 EALLQGYL
-374 FTRKVQA
+374 THKVQA
-381 YLESKG
+381 YLEAKG
-387 RDVIGWDELLDCDVD
+387 RRIIGWDELLGCDVD
-402 TSATIMS
+402 TTATIMS

-439 QSKDIV
+439 QTKEIR

-480 VQANVWTEYIGC
+480 VQANVWTEYITC
-492 PEQVEYMIL
+492 PEYVEYMIL
-501 PRMAALSEVQWMPE
+501 PRMAALAEVQWMPE
-515 KQKSFDAFKKRA
+515 SQKNFDAFKKRI
-527 TSFRRI
+527 TSFRSI
-533 YDLYGWTVAPH
+533 YDHYGWTVAPH
-544 LWQK
+544 LWK

>member
-6 TSIMLLLSCFIARGA
+6 TTLMLMLSCFIARGA

-33 NSINMQKG
+33 RSVNMQKG
-41 APFLLQNSTVITY
+41 APFLLQSSTVITY
-54 TAGED
+54 TAGND
-59 MQRNAAFLSQW
+59 MQRNATFLSQW
-70 INEMTHIKPAV
+70 INELTGVKLGVQAT
-81 DAAKGKAKS
+81 KGKAKS

-96 DPKAKGINNNEGYA
+96 DAKAKDINNTEGYA
-110 ISINARGIVVRGR
+110 INITNKGIIVRGK

-129 YGCQTLRKSLPVL
+129 YGCQTLRKTMPAM
-142 KSNDANAVVEMPA
+142 KNADGTAVIEMPA
-155 ANINDAPRFAYR
+155 VAITDEPRFEYR
-167 GIHLDCS
+167 GMHLDCS
-174 RHFFPASFVK
+174 RHFYKASFVK
-184 KYIDMIALHN
+184 QYIDMIALHN

-227 TMVNH
+227 TMLGR
-232 CANVIDHTP
+232 CPNVIDHTP
-241 YGGYYTDAEIKDIV
+241 YGGYYTDEEIKDII
-255 KYAADRHI
+255 KYAADRYI
-263 TIIPEIDM
+263 TIIPEVDM

-309 PRSYD
+309 PKSYE
-314 FVKAV
+314 FLEAV

-327 PSKYIHIGGDEAPR
+327 PSRYIHIGGDEAPR
-341 TRWEKCPKCQAVIAK
+341 TRWEKCPKCQAIIAK
-356 EGIVAKDGKSK
+356 EGIVAKDGHSK
-367 EALLQGF
+367 EALLQGYL
-374 FTRKVQA
+374 TRKVQA
-381 YLESKG
+381 YLEAKG
-387 RDVIGWDELLDCDVD
+387 RRIIGWDELLGCDVD
-402 TSATIMS
+402 TTATIMS

-439 QSKDIV
+439 QTKEIR

-480 VQANVWTEYIGC
+480 VQANVWTEYITC
-492 PEQVEYMIL
+492 PEYVEYMIL
-501 PRMAALSEVQWMPE
+501 PRMAALAEVQWMPE
-515 KQKSFDAFKKRA
+515 SQKNFDAFKKRI
-527 TSFRRI
+527 TSFRSI
-533 YDLYGWTVAPH
+533 YDHYGWNVAPH
-544 LWQK
+544 LWK

>member
-6 TSIMLLLSCFIARGA
+6 TTLMLMLSCFIARGA

-33 NSINMQKG
+33 RSVNMQKG
-41 APFLLQNSTVITY
+41 APFLLQSSTVITY
-54 TAGED
+54 TAGND
-59 MQRNAAFLSQW
+59 MQRNATFLSQW
-70 INEMTHIKPAV
+70 INELTGVKLGVQAT
-81 DAAKGKAKS
+81 KGKAKS

-96 DPKAKGINNNEGYA
+96 DAKAKDINNTEGYA
-110 ISINARGIVVRGR
+110 INITNKGIIVRGK

-129 YGCQTLRKSLPVL
+129 YGCQTLRKTMPAL
-142 KSNDANAVVEMPA
+142 KNADGTAVIEMPA
-155 ANINDAPRFAYR
+155 VAITDEPRFEYR
-167 GIHLDCS
+167 GMHLDCS
-174 RHFFPASFVK
+174 RHFYKASFVK
-184 KYIDMIALHN
+184 QYIDMIALHN

-227 TMVNH
+227 TMLGR
-232 CANVIDHTP
+232 CPNVIDHTP
-241 YGGYYTDAEIKDIV
+241 YGGYYTDEEIKDII
-255 KYAADRHI
+255 KYAADRYI
-263 TIIPEIDM
+263 TIIPEVDM

-309 PRSYD
+309 PKSYE
-314 FVKAV
+314 FLEAV

-327 PSKYIHIGGDEAPR
+327 PSRYIHIGGDEAPR
-341 TRWEKCPKCQAVIAK
+341 TRWEKCPKCQAIIAK
-356 EGIVAKDGKSK
+356 EGIVAKDGHSK
-367 EALLQGF
+367 EALLQGYL
-374 FTRKVQA
+374 THKVQA
-381 YLESKG
+381 YLEAKG
-387 RDVIGWDELLDCDVD
+387 RRIIGWDELLGCDVD
-402 TSATIMS
+402 TTATIMS

-439 QSKDIV
+439 QTKDIR

-480 VQANVWTEYIGC
+480 VQANVWTEYITC
-492 PEQVEYMIL
+492 PEYVEYMIL
-501 PRMAALSEVQWMPE
+501 PRMAALAEVQWMPE
-515 KQKSFDAFKKRA
+515 SQKNFDAFKKRI
-527 TSFRRI
+527 TSFRSI
-533 YDLYGWTVAPH
+533 YDHYGWNVAPH
-544 LWQK
+544 LWK

>member
-6 TSIMLLLSCFIARGA
+6 TTLMLMLSCFIARGA

-33 NSINMQKG
+33 RSVNMQKG
-41 APFLLQNSTVITY
+41 APFLLQSSTVITY
-54 TAGED
+54 TAGND
-59 MQRNAAFLSQW
+59 MQRNATFLSQW
-70 INEMTHIKPAV
+70 INELTGVKLGVQAT
-81 DAAKGKAKS
+81 KGKAKS

-96 DPKAKGINNNEGYA
+96 DAKAKDINNTEGYA
-110 ISINARGIVVRGR
+110 INITNKGIVVRGK

-129 YGCQTLRKSLPVL
+129 YGCQTLRKTMPAL
-142 KSNDANAVVEMPA
+142 KNADGTAVIEMPA
-155 ANINDAPRFAYR
+155 VAITDEPRFGYR
-167 GIHLDCS
+167 GMHLDCS
-174 RHFFPASFVK
+174 RHFYKASFVK
-184 KYIDMIALHN
+184 QYIDMIALHN

-227 TMVNH
+227 TMLGH
-232 CANVIDHTP
+232 CPNVIDHTP
-241 YGGYYTDAEIKDIV
+241 YGGYYTDEEIKDII
-255 KYAADRHI
+255 KYAADRYI
-263 TIIPEIDM
+263 TIIPEVDM

-309 PRSYD
+309 PKSYE
-314 FVKAV
+314 FLEAV

-327 PSKYIHIGGDEAPR
+327 PSRYIHIGGDEAPR
-341 TRWEKCPKCQAVIAK
+341 TRWEKCPKCQAIIAK
-356 EGIVAKDGKSK
+356 EGIVAKDGHSK
-367 EALLQGF
+367 EALLQGYL
-374 FTRKVQA
+374 THKVQA
-381 YLESKG
+381 YLEAKG
-387 RDVIGWDELLDCDVD
+387 RRIIGWDELLGCDVD
-402 TSATIMS
+402 TTATIMS

-439 QSKDIV
+439 QTKEIRD
-445 NEPVAIGNFLDV
+445 EPVAIGNFLDV

-480 VQANVWTEYIGC
+480 VQANVWTEYITC
-492 PEQVEYMIL
+492 PEYVEYMIL
-501 PRMAALSEVQWMPE
+501 PRMAALAEVQWMPE
-515 KQKSFDAFKKRA
+515 SQKNFDAFKKRI
-527 TSFRRI
+527 TSFRSI
-533 YDLYGWTVAPH
+533 YDHYGWTVAPH
-544 LWQK
+544 LWK

>member
-6 TSIMLLLSCFIARGA
+6 TTLMLMLSCFIARGA

-33 NSINMQKG
+33 RSVNMQKG
-41 APFLLQNSTVITY
+41 APFLLQSSTVITY
-54 TAGED
+54 TAGND
-59 MQRNAAFLSQW
+59 MQRNATFLSQW
-70 INEMTHIKPAV
+70 INELTGVKLGVQAT
-81 DAAKGKAKS
+81 KGKAKS

-96 DPKAKGINNNEGYA
+96 DAKAKDINNTEGYA
-110 ISINARGIVVRGR
+110 INITNKGIIVRGK

-129 YGCQTLRKSLPVL
+129 YGCQTLRKTMPAL
-142 KSNDANAVVEMPA
+142 KNADGTAVIEMPA
-155 ANINDAPRFAYR
+155 VAITDEPRFEYR
-167 GIHLDCS
+167 GMHLDCS
-174 RHFFPASFVK
+174 RHFYKASFVK
-184 KYIDMIALHN
+184 QYIDMIALHN

-227 TMVNH
+227 TMLGH
-232 CANVIDHTP
+232 CPNVIDHTP
-241 YGGYYTDAEIKDIV
+241 YGGYYTDEEIKDII
-255 KYAADRHI
+255 KYAADRYI
-263 TIIPEIDM
+263 TIIPEVDM

-309 PRSYD
+309 PKSYE
-314 FVKAV
+314 FLEAV

-327 PSKYIHIGGDEAPR
+327 PSRYIHIGGDEAPR
-341 TRWEKCPKCQAVIAK
+341 TRWEKCPKCQAIIAK
-356 EGIVAKDGKSK
+356 EGIVAKDGHSK
-367 EALLQGF
+367 EALLQGYL
-374 FTRKVQA
+374 THKVQA
-381 YLESKG
+381 YLEAKG
-387 RDVIGWDELLDCDVD
+387 RRIIGWDELLGCDVD
-402 TSATIMS
+402 TTATIMS

-439 QSKDIV
+439 QTKDIR

-480 VQANVWTEYIGC
+480 VQANVWTEYITC
-492 PEQVEYMIL
+492 PEYVEYMIL
-501 PRMAALSEVQWMPE
+501 PRMAALAEVQWMPE
-515 KQKSFDAFKKRA
+515 SQKNFDAFKKRI
-527 TSFRRI
+527 TSFRSI
-533 YDLYGWTVAPH
+533 YDHYGWTVAPH
-544 LWQK
+544 LWK

>member
-6 TSIMLLLSCFIARGA
+6 TTLMLMLSCFIARGA

-33 NSINMQKG
+33 RSVNMQKG
-41 APFLLQNSTVITY
+41 APFLLQSSTVITY
-54 TAGED
+54 TAGND
-59 MQRNAAFLSQW
+59 MQRNATFLSQW
-70 INEMTHIKPAV
+70 INELTGVKLGVQAT
-81 DAAKGKAKS
+81 KGKAKS

-96 DPKAKGINNNEGYA
+96 DAKAKDINNTEGYA
-110 ISINARGIVVRGR
+110 INITNKGIVVRGK

-129 YGCQTLRKSLPVL
+129 YGCQTLRKTMPAL
-142 KSNDANAVVEMPA
+142 KNADGTAVIEMPA
-155 ANINDAPRFAYR
+155 VAITDEPRFGYR
-167 GIHLDCS
+167 GMHLDCS
-174 RHFFPASFVK
+174 RHFYKASFVK
-184 KYIDMIALHN
+184 QYIDMLALHN

-227 TMVNH
+227 TMLGH
-232 CANVIDHTP
+232 CPNVIDHTP
-241 YGGYYTDAEIKDIV
+241 YGGYYTDEEIKDII
-255 KYAADRHI
+255 KYAADRYI
-263 TIIPEIDM
+263 TIIPEVDM

-309 PRSYD
+309 PKSYE
-314 FVKAV
+314 FLEAV

-327 PSKYIHIGGDEAPR
+327 PSRYIHIGGDEAPR
-341 TRWEKCPKCQAVIAK
+341 TRWEKCPKCQAIIAK
-356 EGIVAKDGKSK
+356 EGIVAKDGHSK
-367 EALLQGF
+367 EALLQGYL
-374 FTRKVQA
+374 THKVQA
-381 YLESKG
+381 YLEAKG
-387 RDVIGWDELLDCDVD
+387 RRIIGWDELLGCDVD
-402 TSATIMS
+402 TTATIMS

-439 QSKDIV
+439 QTKDIR

-480 VQANVWTEYIGC
+480 VQANVWTEYITC
-492 PEQVEYMIL
+492 PEYVEYMIL
-501 PRMAALSEVQWMPE
+501 PRMAALAEVQWMPE
-515 KQKSFDAFKKRA
+515 SQKNFDAFKKRI
-527 TSFRRI
+527 TSFRSI
-533 YDLYGWTVAPH
+533 YDHYGWTVAPH
-544 LWQK
+544 LWK

>member
-6 TSIMLLLSCFIARGA
+6 TTLMLMLSCFIARGA

-33 NSINMQKG
+33 RSVNMQKG
-41 APFLLQNSTVITY
+41 APFLLQPSTVITY
-54 TAGED
+54 TAGND
-59 MQRNAAFLSQW
+59 MQRNATFLSQW
-70 INEMTHIKPAV
+70 INELTGVKLGVQAT
-81 DAAKGKAKS
+81 KGKAKS

-96 DPKAKGINNNEGYA
+96 DPKAKDINNTEGYA
-110 ISINARGIVVRGR
+110 INITNKGIVVRGK

-129 YGCQTLRKSLPVL
+129 YGCQTLRKTMPAL
-142 KSNDANAVVEMPA
+142 KNADGTAVIEMPA
-155 ANINDAPRFAYR
+155 VAITDEPRFGYR
-167 GIHLDCS
+167 GMHLDCS
-174 RHFFPASFVK
+174 RHFYKASFVK
-184 KYIDMIALHN
+184 QYIDMIALHN

-227 TMVNH
+227 TMLGH
-232 CANVIDHTP
+232 CPNVIDHTP
-241 YGGYYTDAEIKDIV
+241 YGGYYTDEEIKDII
-255 KYAADRHI
+255 KYAADRYI
-263 TIIPEIDM
+263 TIIPEVDM

-309 PRSYD
+309 PKSYE
-314 FVKAV
+314 FLEAV

-327 PSKYIHIGGDEAPR
+327 PSRYIHIGGDEAPR
-341 TRWEKCPKCQAVIAK
+341 TRWEKCPKCQAIIAK
-356 EGIVAKDGKSK
+356 EGIVAKDGHSK
-367 EALLQGF
+367 EALLQGYL
-374 FTRKVQA
+374 TRKVQA
-381 YLESKG
+381 YLEAKG
-387 RDVIGWDELLDCDVD
+387 RRIIGWDELLGCDVD
-402 TSATIMS
+402 TTATIMS

-439 QSKDIV
+439 QTKETRD
-445 NEPVAIGNFLDV
+445 EPVAIGNFLDV

-480 VQANVWTEYIGC
+480 VQANVWTEYITC
-492 PEQVEYMIL
+492 PEYVEYMIL
-501 PRMAALSEVQWMPE
+501 PRMAALAEVQWMPE
-515 KQKSFDAFKKRA
+515 SQKNFDAFKKRI
-527 TSFRRI
+527 TSFRSI
-533 YDLYGWTVAPH
+533 YDHYGWNVAPH
-544 LWQK
+544 LWK

>member
-6 TSIMLLLSCFIARGA
+6 TTLMLMLSCFIARGA

-33 NSINMQKG
+33 RSVNMQKG
-41 APFLLQNSTVITY
+41 APFLLQSSTIITY
-54 TAGED
+54 TAGND
-59 MQRNAAFLSQW
+59 MQRNATFLSQW
-70 INEMTHIKPAV
+70 INELTGVKLGVQAT
-81 DAAKGKAKS
+81 KGKAKS

-96 DPKAKGINNNEGYA
+96 DAKAKDINNTEGYA
-110 ISINARGIVVRGR
+110 INITNKGIVVRGN

-129 YGCQTLRKSLPVL
+129 YGCQTLRKTMPAL
-142 KSNDANAVVEMPA
+142 KNADGTAVIEMPA
-155 ANINDAPRFAYR
+155 VAITDEPRFEYR
-167 GIHLDCS
+167 GMHLDCS
-174 RHFFPASFVK
+174 RHFYKASFVK
-184 KYIDMIALHN
+184 QYIDMIALHN

-227 TMVNH
+227 TMLGH
-232 CANVIDHTP
+232 CPNVIDHTP
-241 YGGYYTDAEIKDIV
+241 YGGYYTDEEIKDII
-255 KYAADRHI
+255 KYAADRYI
-263 TIIPEIDM
+263 TIIPEVDM

-309 PRSYD
+309 PKSYE
-314 FVKAV
+314 FLEAV

-327 PSKYIHIGGDEAPR
+327 PSRYIHIGGDEAPR
-341 TRWEKCPKCQAVIAK
+341 TRWEKCPKCQAIIAK
-356 EGIVAKDGKSK
+356 EGIVAKDGHSK
-367 EALLQGF
+367 EALLQGYL
-374 FTRKVQA
+374 THKVQA
-381 YLESKG
+381 YLEAKG
-387 RDVIGWDELLDCDVD
+387 RRIIGWDELLGCDVD
-402 TSATIMS
+402 TTATIMS

-439 QSKDIV
+439 QTKDIR

-480 VQANVWTEYIGC
+480 VQANVWTEYITC
-492 PEQVEYMIL
+492 PEYVEYMIL
-501 PRMAALSEVQWMPE
+501 PRMAALAEVQWMPE
-515 KQKSFDAFKKRA
+515 SQKNFDAFKKRI
-527 TSFRRI
+527 TSFRSI
-533 YDLYGWTVAPH
+533 YDHYGWTVAPH
-544 LWQK
+544 LWK

>member
-6 TSIMLLLSCFIARGA
+6 TTLMLMLSCFIARGA

-33 NSINMQKG
+33 RSVNMQKG
-41 APFLLQNSTVITY
+41 APFLLQSSTVITY
-54 TAGED
+54 TAGND
-59 MQRNAAFLSQW
+59 MQRNATFLSQW
-70 INEMTHIKPAV
+70 INELTGVKLGVQAT
-81 DAAKGKAKS
+81 KGKAKS

-96 DPKAKGINNNEGYA
+96 DAKAKDINNTEGYA
-110 ISINARGIVVRGR
+110 INITNKGIVVRGK

-129 YGCQTLRKSLPVL
+129 YGCQTLRKTMPAL
-142 KSNDANAVVEMPA
+142 KNADGTAVIEMPA
-155 ANINDAPRFAYR
+155 VAITDEPRFGYR
-167 GIHLDCS
+167 GMHLDCS
-174 RHFFPASFVK
+174 RHFYKASFVK
-184 KYIDMIALHN
+184 QYIDMIALHN

-227 TMVNH
+227 TMLGH
-232 CANVIDHTP
+232 CPNVIDHTP
-241 YGGYYTDAEIKDIV
+241 YGGYYTDEEIKDII
-255 KYAADRHI
+255 KYAADRYI
-263 TIIPEIDM
+263 TIIPEVDM

-309 PRSYD
+309 PKSYE
-314 FVKAV
+314 FLEAV

-327 PSKYIHIGGDEAPR
+327 PSRYIHIGGDEAPR
-341 TRWEKCPKCQAVIAK
+341 TRWEKCPKCQAIIAK
-356 EGIVAKDGKSK
+356 EGIVAKDGYSK
-367 EALLQGF
+367 EALLQGYL
-374 FTRKVQA
+374 TRKVQA
-381 YLESKG
+381 YLEAKG
-387 RDVIGWDELLDCDVD
+387 RRIIGWDELLGCDVD
-402 TSATIMS
+402 TTATIMS

-439 QSKDIV
+439 QTKETRD
-445 NEPVAIGNFLDV
+445 EPVAIGNFLDV

-480 VQANVWTEYIGC
+480 VQANVWTEYITC
-492 PEQVEYMIL
+492 PEYVEYMIL
-501 PRMAALSEVQWMPE
+501 PRMAALAEVQWMPE
-515 KQKSFDAFKKRA
+515 SQKNFDAFKKRI
-527 TSFRRI
+527 TSFRSI
-533 YDLYGWTVAPH
+533 YDHYGWNVAPH
-544 LWQK
+544 LWK

>member
-6 TSIMLLLSCFIARGA
+6 TTLMLMLSCFIARGA

-33 NSINMQKG
+33 RSVNMQKG
-41 APFLLQNSTVITY
+41 APFLLQSSTVITY
-54 TAGED
+54 TAGND
-59 MQRNAAFLSQW
+59 MQRNATFLSQW
-70 INEMTHIKPAV
+70 INELTGVKLGVQAT
-81 DAAKGKAKS
+81 KGKAKS

-96 DPKAKGINNNEGYA
+96 DPKAKDINNTEGYA
-110 ISINARGIVVRGR
+110 INITNKGIVVRGK

-129 YGCQTLRKSLPVL
+129 YGCQTLRKTMPAL
-142 KSNDANAVVEMPA
+142 KNADGTAVIEMPA
-155 ANINDAPRFAYR
+155 VAITDEPRFEYR
-167 GIHLDCS
+167 GMHLDCS
-174 RHFFPASFVK
+174 RHFYKASFVK
-184 KYIDMIALHN
+184 QYIDMIALHN

-217 LATIASQRNG
+217 LATVASQRNG
-227 TMVNH
+227 TMLGR
-232 CANVIDHTP
+232 CPNVIDHTP
-241 YGGYYTDAEIKDIV
+241 YGGYYTDEEIKDII
-255 KYAADRHI
+255 KYAADRYI
-263 TIIPEIDM
+263 TIIPEVDM

-309 PRSYD
+309 PKSYE
-314 FVKAV
+314 FLEAV

-327 PSKYIHIGGDEAPR
+327 PSRYIHIGGDEAPR
-341 TRWEKCPKCQAVIAK
+341 TRWEKCPKCQAIIAK
-356 EGIVAKDGKSK
+356 EGIVAKDGHSK
-367 EALLQGF
+367 EALLQGYL
-374 FTRKVQA
+374 THKVQA
-381 YLESKG
+381 YLEAKG
-387 RDVIGWDELLDCDVD
+387 RRIIGWDELLGCDVD
-402 TSATIMS
+402 TTATIMS

-439 QSKDIV
+439 QTKDIR

-480 VQANVWTEYIGC
+480 VQANVWTEYITC
-492 PEQVEYMIL
+492 PEYVEYMIL
-501 PRMAALSEVQWMPE
+501 PRMAALAEVQWMPE
-515 KQKSFDAFKKRA
+515 SQKNFDAFKKRI
-527 TSFRRI
+527 TSFRSI
-533 YDLYGWTVAPH
+533 YDHYGWTVAPH
-544 LWQK
+544 LWK

>member
-6 TSIMLLLSCFIARGA
+6 TTLMLMLSCFIARGA

-33 NSINMQKG
+33 RSVNMQKG
-41 APFLLQNSTVITY
+41 APFLLQSSTVITY
-54 TAGED
+54 TAGND
-59 MQRNAAFLSQW
+59 MQRNATFLSQW
-70 INEMTHIKPAV
+70 INELTGVKLGVQAT
-81 DAAKGKAKS
+81 KGKAKS

-96 DPKAKGINNNEGYA
+96 DPKAKDINNTEGYA
-110 ISINARGIVVRGR
+110 INITNKGIVVRGK

-129 YGCQTLRKSLPVL
+129 YGCQTLRKTMPAL
-142 KSNDANAVVEMPA
+142 KNADGTAVIEMPA
-155 ANINDAPRFAYR
+155 VAITDEPRFEYR
-167 GIHLDCS
+167 GMHLDCS
-174 RHFFPASFVK
+174 RHFYKASFVK
-184 KYIDMIALHN
+184 QYIDMIALHN

-227 TMVNH
+227 TMLGR
-232 CANVIDHTP
+232 CPNVIDHTP
-241 YGGYYTDAEIKDIV
+241 YGGYYTDEEIKDII
-255 KYAADRHI
+255 KYAADRYI
-263 TIIPEIDM
+263 TIIPEVDM

-309 PRSYD
+309 PKSYE
-314 FVKAV
+314 FLEAV

-327 PSKYIHIGGDEAPR
+327 PSRYIHIGGDEAPR
-341 TRWEKCPKCQAVIAK
+341 TRWEKCPKCQAIIAK
-356 EGIVAKDGKSK
+356 EGIVAKDGYSK
-367 EALLQGF
+367 EALLQGYL
-374 FTRKVQA
+374 THKVQA
-381 YLESKG
+381 YLEAKG
-387 RDVIGWDELLDCDVD
+387 RRIIGWDELLGCDVD
-402 TSATIMS
+402 TTATIMS

-439 QSKDIV
+439 QTKDIR

-480 VQANVWTEYIGC
+480 VQANVWTEYITC
-492 PEQVEYMIL
+492 PEYVEYMIL
-501 PRMAALSEVQWMPE
+501 PRMAALAEVQWMPE
-515 KQKSFDAFKKRA
+515 SQKNFDAFKKRI
-527 TSFRRI
+527 TSFRSI
-533 YDLYGWTVAPH
+533 YDHYGWNVAPH
-544 LWQK
+544 LWK

>member
-6 TSIMLLLSCFIARGA
+6 TTLMLMLSCFIARGA

-33 NSINMQKG
+33 RSVNMQKG
-41 APFLLQNSTVITY
+41 APFLLQSSTVITY
-54 TAGED
+54 TAGND
-59 MQRNAAFLSQW
+59 MQRNATFLSQW
-70 INEMTHIKPAV
+70 INELTGVKLGVQAT
-81 DAAKGKAKS
+81 KGKAKS

-96 DPKAKGINNNEGYA
+96 DAKAKDINNTEGYA
-110 ISINARGIVVRGR
+110 INITNKGIVVRGK

-129 YGCQTLRKSLPVL
+129 YGCQTLRKTMPAL
-142 KSNDANAVVEMPA
+142 KNADGTAVIEMPA
-155 ANINDAPRFAYR
+155 VAITDEPRFGYR
-167 GIHLDCS
+167 GMHLDCS
-174 RHFFPASFVK
+174 RHFYKASFVK
-184 KYIDMIALHN
+184 QYIDMIALHN

-227 TMVNH
+227 TMLGH
-232 CANVIDHTP
+232 CPNVIDHTP
-241 YGGYYTDAEIKDIV
+241 YGGYYTDEEIKDII
-255 KYAADRHI
+255 KYAADRYI
-263 TIIPEIDM
+263 TIIPEVDM

-309 PRSYD
+309 PKSYE
-314 FVKAV
+314 FLEAV

-327 PSKYIHIGGDEAPR
+327 PSRYIHIGGDEAPR
-341 TRWEKCPKCQAVIAK
+341 TRWEKCPKCQAIIAK
-356 EGIVAKDGKSK
+356 DGIVAKDGHSK
-367 EALLQGF
+367 EALLQGYL
-374 FTRKVQA
+374 THKVQA
-381 YLESKG
+381 YLEAKG
-387 RDVIGWDELLDCDVD
+387 RRIIGWDELLGCDVD
-402 TSATIMS
+402 TTATIMS

-439 QSKDIV
+439 QTKDIR

-480 VQANVWTEYIGC
+480 VQANVWTEYITC
-492 PEQVEYMIL
+492 PEYVEYMIL
-501 PRMAALSEVQWMPE
+501 PRMAALAEVQWMPE
-515 KQKSFDAFKKRA
+515 SQKNFDAFKKRI
-527 TSFRRI
+527 TSFRSI
-533 YDLYGWTVAPH
+533 YDHYGWTVAPH
-544 LWQK
+544 LWK

>member
-6 TSIMLLLSCFIARGA
+6 TTLMLMLSCFIARGA

-33 NSINMQKG
+33 RSVNMQKG
-41 APFLLQNSTVITY
+41 APFLLQSSTVITY
-54 TAGED
+54 TAGND

-70 INEMTHIKPAV
+70 INELTGVKLGVQAT
-81 DAAKGKAKS
+81 KGKAKS

-96 DPKAKGINNNEGYA
+96 DAKAKDINNTEGYA
-110 ISINARGIVVRGR
+110 INITNKGIVVRGK

-129 YGCQTLRKSLPVL
+129 YGCQTLRKTMPAL
-142 KSNDANAVVEMPA
+142 KNADGTAVIEMPA
-155 ANINDAPRFAYR
+155 VAITDEPRFGYR
-167 GIHLDCS
+167 GMHLDCS
-174 RHFFPASFVK
+174 RHFYKASFVK
-184 KYIDMIALHN
+184 QYIDMIALHN

-227 TMVNH
+227 TMLGH
-232 CANVIDHTP
+232 CPNVIDHTP
-241 YGGYYTDAEIKDIV
+241 YGGYYTDEEIKDII
-255 KYAADRHI
+255 KYAADRYI
-263 TIIPEIDM
+263 TIIPEVDM

-309 PRSYD
+309 PKSYE
-314 FVKAV
+314 FLEAV

-327 PSKYIHIGGDEAPR
+327 PSRYIHIGGDEAPR
-341 TRWEKCPKCQAVIAK
+341 TRWEKCPKCQAIIAK
-356 EGIVAKDGKSK
+356 EGIVAKDGHSK
-367 EALLQGF
+367 EALLQGYL
-374 FTRKVQA
+374 THKVQA
-381 YLESKG
+381 YLEAKG
-387 RDVIGWDELLDCDVD
+387 RRIIGWDELLGCDVD
-402 TSATIMS
+402 TTATIMS

-439 QSKDIV
+439 QTKDIR

-480 VQANVWTEYIGC
+480 VQANVWTEYITC
-492 PEQVEYMIL
+492 PEYVEYMIL
-501 PRMAALSEVQWMPE
+501 PRMAALAEVQWMPE
-515 KQKSFDAFKKRA
+515 SQKNFDAFKKRI
-527 TSFRRI
+527 TSFRSI
-533 YDLYGWTVAPH
+533 YDHYGWNVAPH
-544 LWQK
+544 LWK

>member
-6 TSIMLLLSCFIARGA
+6 TTLMLMLSCFIARGA

-33 NSINMQKG
+33 RSVNMQKG
-41 APFLLQNSTVITY
+41 APFLLQSSTVITY
-54 TAGED
+54 TAGND

-70 INEMTHIKPAV
+70 INELTGVKLGVQAT
-81 DAAKGKAKS
+81 KGKAKS

-96 DPKAKGINNNEGYA
+96 DPKAKDINNTEGYA
-110 ISINARGIVVRGR
+110 INITNKGIVVRGK

-129 YGCQTLRKSLPVL
+129 YGCQTLRKTMPAL
-142 KSNDANAVVEMPA
+142 KNADGTAVIEMPA
-155 ANINDAPRFAYR
+155 VAITDEPRFEYR
-167 GIHLDCS
+167 GMHLDCS
-174 RHFFPASFVK
+174 RHFYKASFVK
-184 KYIDMIALHN
+184 QYIDMIALHN

-227 TMVNH
+227 TMLGH
-232 CANVIDHTP
+232 CPNVIDHTP
-241 YGGYYTDAEIKDIV
+241 YGGYYTDEEIKDII
-255 KYAADRHI
+255 KYAADRYI
-263 TIIPEIDM
+263 TIIPEVDM

-309 PRSYD
+309 PKSYE
-314 FVKAV
+314 FLEAV

-327 PSKYIHIGGDEAPR
+327 PSRYIHIGGDEAPR
-341 TRWEKCPKCQAVIAK
+341 TRWEKCPKCQAIIAK
-356 EGIVAKDGKSK
+356 EGIVAKDGHSK
-367 EALLQGF
+367 EALLQGYL
-374 FTRKVQA
+374 THKVQA
-381 YLESKG
+381 YLEAKG
-387 RDVIGWDELLDCDVD
+387 RRIIGWDELLGCDVD
-402 TSATIMS
+402 TTATIMS

-439 QSKDIV
+439 QTKDIR

-480 VQANVWTEYIGC
+480 VQANVWTEYITC
-492 PEQVEYMIL
+492 PEYVEYMIL
-501 PRMAALSEVQWMPE
+501 PRMAALAEVQWMPE
-515 KQKSFDAFKKRA
+515 SQKNFDAFKKRI
-527 TSFRRI
+527 TSFRSI
-533 YDLYGWTVAPH
+533 YDHYGWTVAPH
-544 LWQK
+544 LWK

>member
-6 TSIMLLLSCFIARGA
+6 TTLMLMLSCFIARGA

-33 NSINMQKG
+33 RSVNMQKG
-41 APFLLQNSTVITY
+41 APFLLQSSTVITY
-54 TAGED
+54 TAGND
-59 MQRNAAFLSQW
+59 MQRNATFLSQW
-70 INEMTHIKPAV
+70 INELTGVKLGVQAT
-81 DAAKGKAKS
+81 KGKAKS

-96 DPKAKGINNNEGYA
+96 DPKAKDINNTEGYA
-110 ISINARGIVVRGR
+110 INITNKGIVVRGK

-129 YGCQTLRKSLPVL
+129 YGCQTLRKTMPTL
-142 KSNDANAVVEMPA
+142 KNADGTAVIEMPA
-155 ANINDAPRFAYR
+155 VAITDEPRFEYR
-167 GIHLDCS
+167 GMHLDCS
-174 RHFFPASFVK
+174 RHFYKASFVK
-184 KYIDMIALHN
+184 QYIDMIALHN

-217 LATIASQRNG
+217 LATVASQRNG
-227 TMVNH
+227 TMLGR
-232 CANVIDHTP
+232 CPNVIDHTP
-241 YGGYYTDAEIKDIV
+241 YGGYYTDEEIKDII
-255 KYAADRHI
+255 KYAADRYI
-263 TIIPEIDM
+263 TIIPEVDM

-309 PRSYD
+309 PKSYE
-314 FVKAV
+314 FLEAV

-327 PSKYIHIGGDEAPR
+327 PSRYIHIGGDEAPR
-341 TRWEKCPKCQAVIAK
+341 TRWEKCPKCQAIIAK
-356 EGIVAKDGKSK
+356 EGIVAKDGHSK
-367 EALLQGF
+367 EALLQGYL
-374 FTRKVQA
+374 THKVQA
-381 YLESKG
+381 YLEAKG
-387 RDVIGWDELLDCDVD
+387 RRIIGWDELLGCDVD
-402 TSATIMS
+402 TTATIMS

-439 QSKDIV
+439 QTKDIR

-480 VQANVWTEYIGC
+480 VQANVWTEYITC
-492 PEQVEYMIL
+492 PEYVEYMIL
-501 PRMAALSEVQWMPE
+501 PRMAALAEVQWMPE
-515 KQKSFDAFKKRA
+515 SQKNFDAFKKRI
-527 TSFRRI
+527 TSFRSI
-533 YDLYGWTVAPH
+533 YDHYGWTVAPH
-544 LWQK
+544 LWK

>member
-6 TSIMLLLSCFIARGA
+6 TTLMLMLSCFIARGA

-33 NSINMQKG
+33 RSVNMQKG
-41 APFLLQNSTVITY
+41 APFLLQSSTVITY
-54 TAGED
+54 TAGND
-59 MQRNAAFLSQW
+59 MQRNATFLSQW
-70 INEMTHIKPAV
+70 INELTGVKLGVQAT
-81 DAAKGKAKS
+81 KGKAKS

-96 DPKAKGINNNEGYA
+96 DAKAKDINNTEGYA
-110 ISINARGIVVRGR
+110 INITNKGIVVRGK

-129 YGCQTLRKSLPVL
+129 YGCQTLRKTMPAL
-142 KSNDANAVVEMPA
+142 KNADGTAVIEMPA
-155 ANINDAPRFAYR
+155 VSITDEPRFGYR
-167 GIHLDCS
+167 GMHLDCS
-174 RHFFPASFVK
+174 RHFYKASFVK
-184 KYIDMIALHN
+184 QYIDMIALHN

-227 TMVNH
+227 TMLGH
-232 CANVIDHTP
+232 CPNVIDHTP
-241 YGGYYTDAEIKDIV
+241 YGGYYTDEEIKDII
-255 KYAADRHI
+255 KYAADRYI
-263 TIIPEIDM
+263 TIIPEVDM

-309 PRSYD
+309 PKSYE
-314 FVKAV
+314 FLEAV

-327 PSKYIHIGGDEAPR
+327 PSRYIHIGGDEAPR
-341 TRWEKCPKCQAVIAK
+341 TRWEKCPKCQAIIAK
-356 EGIVAKDGKSK
+356 EGIVAKDGHSK
-367 EALLQGF
+367 EALLQGYL
-374 FTRKVQA
+374 THKVQA
-381 YLESKG
+381 YLEAKG
-387 RDVIGWDELLDCDVD
+387 RRIIGWDELLGCDVD
-402 TSATIMS
+402 TTATIMS

-439 QSKDIV
+439 QTKEIRD
-445 NEPVAIGNFLDV
+445 EPVAIGNFLDV

-480 VQANVWTEYIGC
+480 VQANVWTEYITC
-492 PEQVEYMIL
+492 PEYVEYMIL
-501 PRMAALSEVQWMPE
+501 PRMAALAEVQWMPE
-515 KQKSFDAFKKRA
+515 SQKNFDAFKKRI
-527 TSFRRI
+527 TSFRSI
-533 YDLYGWTVAPH
+533 YDHYGWTVAPH
-544 LWQK
+544 LWK

>member
-6 TSIMLLLSCFIARGA
+6 TTLMLMLSCFIARGA

-33 NSINMQKG
+33 RSVNMQKG
-41 APFLLQNSTVITY
+41 APFLLQSSTVITY
-54 TAGED
+54 TAGND
-59 MQRNAAFLSQW
+59 MQRNATFLSQW
-70 INEMTHIKPAV
+70 INELTGVKLGVQAT
-81 DAAKGKAKS
+81 KGKAKS

-96 DPKAKGINNNEGYA
+96 DAKAKDINNTEGYA
-110 ISINARGIVVRGR
+110 INITNKGIVVRGK

-129 YGCQTLRKSLPVL
+129 YGCQTLRKTMPAL
-142 KSNDANAVVEMPA
+142 KNADGTAVIEMPA
-155 ANINDAPRFAYR
+155 VAITDEPRFGYR
-167 GIHLDCS
+167 GMHLDCS
-174 RHFFPASFVK
+174 RHFYKASFVK
-184 KYIDMIALHN
+184 QYIDMIALHN

-227 TMVNH
+227 TMLGR
-232 CANVIDHTP
+232 CPNVIDHTP
-241 YGGYYTDAEIKDIV
+241 YGGYYTDEEIKDII
-255 KYAADRHI
+255 KYAADRYI
-263 TIIPEIDM
+263 TIIPEVDM

-309 PRSYD
+309 PKSYE
-314 FVKAV
+314 FLEAV

-327 PSKYIHIGGDEAPR
+327 PSRYIHIGGDEAPR
-341 TRWEKCPKCQAVIAK
+341 TRWEKCPKCQAIIAK
-356 EGIVAKDGKSK
+356 EGIVAKDGHSK
-367 EALLQGF
+367 EALLQGYL
-374 FTRKVQA
+374 THKVQA
-381 YLESKG
+381 YLEAKG
-387 RDVIGWDELLDCDVD
+387 RRIIGWDELLGCDVD
-402 TSATIMS
+402 TTATIMS

-439 QSKDIV
+439 QTKEIR

-480 VQANVWTEYIGC
+480 VQANVWTEYITC
-492 PEQVEYMIL
+492 PEYVEYMIL
-501 PRMAALSEVQWMPE
+501 PRMAALAEVQWMPE
-515 KQKSFDAFKKRA
+515 SQKNFDAFKKRI
-527 TSFRRI
+527 TSFRSI
-533 YDLYGWTVAPH
+533 YDHYGWNVAPH
-544 LWQK
+544 LWK

>member
-6 TSIMLLLSCFIARGA
+6 TTLMLMLSCFIARGA

-33 NSINMQKG
+33 RSVNMQKG
-41 APFLLQNSTVITY
+41 APFLLQSSTVITY
-54 TAGED
+54 TAGND
-59 MQRNAAFLSQW
+59 MQRNATFLSQW
-70 INEMTHIKPAV
+70 INELTGVKLGVQAT
-81 DAAKGKAKS
+81 KGKAKS

-96 DPKAKGINNNEGYA
+96 DPKAKDINNTEGYA
-110 ISINARGIVVRGR
+110 INITNKGIVVRGK

-129 YGCQTLRKSLPVL
+129 YGCQTLRKTMPAL
-142 KSNDANAVVEMPA
+142 KNADGTAVIEMPA
-155 ANINDAPRFAYR
+155 VAITDEPRFGYR
-167 GIHLDCS
+167 GMHLDCS
-174 RHFFPASFVK
+174 RHFYKASFVK
-184 KYIDMIALHN
+184 QYIDMIALHN

-227 TMVNH
+227 TMLGH
-232 CANVIDHTP
+232 CPNVIDHTP
-241 YGGYYTDAEIKDIV
+241 YGGYYTDEEIKDII
-255 KYAADRHI
+255 KYAADRYI
-263 TIIPEIDM
+263 TIIPEVDM

-296 RWGIFEDILCAGN
+296 RWGIYDDILCAGN
-309 PRSYD
+309 PKSYE
-314 FVKAV
+314 FLEAV

-327 PSKYIHIGGDEAPR
+327 PSRYIHIGGDEAPR
-341 TRWEKCPKCQAVIAK
+341 TRWEKCPKCQAIIAK
-356 EGIVAKDGKSK
+356 EGIVAKDGQSK
-367 EALLQGF
+367 EALLQGYL
-374 FTRKVQA
+374 THKVQA
-381 YLESKG
+381 YLEAKG
-387 RDVIGWDELLDCDVD
+387 RRIIGWDELLGCDVD
-402 TSATIMS
+402 TTATIMS

-439 QSKDIV
+439 QTKDIR

-480 VQANVWTEYIGC
+480 VQANVWTEYIAC
-492 PEQVEYMIL
+492 PEHVEYMIL
-501 PRMAALSEVQWMPE
+501 PRMAALAEVQWMPE
-515 KQKSFDAFKKRA
+515 KQKDFDAFKKRI

-533 YDLYGWTVAPH
+533 YDHYGWTVAPH
-544 LWQK
+544 LWK

>member
-6 TSIMLLLSCFIARGA
+6 TTLMLMLSCFIARGA

-33 NSINMQKG
+33 RSVNMQKG
-41 APFLLQNSTVITY
+41 APFLLQSSTVITY
-54 TAGED
+54 TAGND
-59 MQRNAAFLSQW
+59 MQRNATFLSQW
-70 INEMTHIKPAV
+70 INELTGVKLGVQAT
-81 DAAKGKAKS
+81 KGKAKS

-96 DPKAKGINNNEGYA
+96 DAKAKDINNTEGYA
-110 ISINARGIVVRGR
+110 INITNKGIIVRGK

-129 YGCQTLRKSLPVL
+129 YGCQTLRKTMPAL
-142 KSNDANAVVEMPA
+142 KNADGTAVIEMPA
-155 ANINDAPRFAYR
+155 VAITDEPRFGYR
-167 GIHLDCS
+167 GMHLDCS
-174 RHFFPASFVK
+174 RHFYKASFVK
-184 KYIDMIALHN
+184 QYIDMIALHN

-227 TMVNH
+227 TMLGR
-232 CANVIDHTP
+232 CPNVIDHTP
-241 YGGYYTDAEIKDIV
+241 YGGYYTDEEIKDII
-255 KYAADRHI
+255 KYAADRYI
-263 TIIPEIDM
+263 TIIPEVDM

-309 PRSYD
+309 PKSYE
-314 FVKAV
+314 FLEAV

-327 PSKYIHIGGDEAPR
+327 PSRYIHIGGDEAPR
-341 TRWEKCPKCQAVIAK
+341 TRWEKCPKCQAIIAK
-356 EGIVAKDGKSK
+356 EGIVAKDGHSK
-367 EALLQGF
+367 EALLQGYL
-374 FTRKVQA
+374 THKVQA
-381 YLESKG
+381 YLEAKG
-387 RDVIGWDELLDCDVD
+387 RRIIGWDELLGCDVD
-402 TSATIMS
+402 TTATIMS

-439 QSKDIV
+439 QTKDIR

-480 VQANVWTEYIGC
+480 VQANVWTEYITC
-492 PEQVEYMIL
+492 PEYVEYMIL
-501 PRMAALSEVQWMPE
+501 PRMAALAEVQWMPE
-515 KQKSFDAFKKRA
+515 SQKNFDAFKKRI
-527 TSFRRI
+527 TSFRSI
-533 YDLYGWTVAPH
+533 YDHYGWTVAPH
-544 LWQK
+544 LWK